1 MMVIDHDDRMVVIM
15 MIFLFHLSWCFAC
28 AVARCCWQ
36 SRAWTEILWNL
47 HNPKSI
53 IITIKVIIIIM
64 VNSSRLSPD
73 SFFLRRLLSPP
84 FPPVLIILLL
94 YNLKLLQC
102 IYLFFLFSFS
112 GKSHWF
118 DRPDIN
124 TPGHQCMGNIPSENR
139 LIENGLSENR
149 PSKNEWMLFIMKWSK
164 SFSMPPRIC

>member
-1 MMVIDHDDRMVVIM
+1 
-15 MIFLFHLSWCFAC
+15 MIRWWWAWWYLFFTWVDALHAPSLV
-28 AVARCCWQ
+28 AVGNLAPGRKYC
-36 SRAWTEILWNL
+36 EIFIIPNQFH
-47 HNPKSI
+47 HNHHQ
-53 IITIKVIIIIM
+53 VIIIIM
-64 VNSSRLSPD
+64 VNSSRLAPD
-73 SFFLRRLLSPP
+73 SFLLRRLLSPP